1 MHKARKGWGGLGEFA
16 LAAPFSCVKDR
27 CHSWVSSFTFEK
39 IKQSRKEKPGIVP
52 VQIDF

>member
-1 MHKARKGWGGLGEFA
+1 VGGAWQVA
-16 LAAPFSCVKDR
+16 LAAPFSCVKDK
-27 CHSWVSSFTFEK
+27 CHSFVPSFTFKK